1 MRKRTSSDIRFETA
15 KTKQFFSEIKR
26 NVQLKAMKEQLQH
39 LIQKYS
45 EGKLNLKEHIDL
57 SEQLSD
63 RQNQVAKEIL
73 NEDWESQFYLE
84 SLPVKDLNPI
94 LDRVHHHIRLTER
107 DKSVRI
113 SWVQGFQRVAAILIV
128 PLLLSFLGYFY
139 YQFKS
144 PASPVSFAEIQCPMG
159 VRTKFQLP
167 DGSTGYLNSGSRLK
181 YPVQFIGERK
191 VELSG
196 EAFFDVVHNA
206 EIPFHVNTKNLDIK
220 VLGTTFNVIANE
232 EEQTEEIV
240 LQTGKVDVS
249 SKNGEQLAVMK
260 PNEQLTLNIEK
271 QTTTKNEV
279 EASQYTTWKEGKLV
293 FRNEDMLQ
301 VARRL
306 SRWYNVEVVVDDRML
321 DTYTFHATFADEPLD
336 EVLKLLSITTPL
348 SFNEVKRESNQQG
361 VFQKR
366 KIVLS
371 INQSKI
377 SHFK

>member
-1 MRKRTSSDIRFETA
+1 M
-15 KTKQFFSEIKR
+15 KQ
-26 NVQLKAMKEQLQH
+26 QLQH

-45 EGKLNLKEHIDL
+45 EGKLALKEQIDL

-63 RQNQVAKEIL
+63 RQNQVAEEVM
-73 NEDWESQFYLE
+73 NEDWESQLYSE
-84 SLPVKDLNPI
+84 SAPDRNLKPI
-94 LDRVHHHIRLTER
+94 LDRVHHNIRLNEGNKLIR
-107 DKSVRI
+107 LNWI
-113 SWVQGFQRVAAILIV
+113 QGFQRVAAILII

-144 PASPVSFAEIQCPMG
+144 SATPGSYAEIQCPMG

-191 VELSG
+191 VELIG

-232 EEQTEEIV
+232 DEQTEEIV
-240 LQTGKVDVS
+240 LQSGKVDVA
-249 SKNGEQLAVMK
+249 SKCGKQLGVMV
-260 PNEQLTLNIEK
+260 PNEQLTLDIEK
-271 QTTTKNEV
+271 QTVTKNEV
-279 EASQYTTWKEGKLV
+279 EASQYTSWKEGKLV
-293 FRNEDMLQ
+293 FRNENMQQ

-306 SRWYNVEVVVDDRML
+306 SRWYNAEVIIDDRML

-336 EVLKLLSITTPL
+336 EVLRLLSITTPL
-348 SFNEVKRESNQQG
+348 SFKEEKRTSDQEG
-361 VFQKR
+361 VYQIR
-366 KIVLS
+366 KIILT

-377 SHFK
+377 NQFK

>member
-1 MRKRTSSDIRFETA
+1 M
-15 KTKQFFSEIKR
+15 KQR
-26 NVQLKAMKEQLQH
+26 LQH

-45 EGKLNLKEHIDL
+45 EGKLALNEQIDL

-63 RQNQVAKEIL
+63 RQNQVAEEVL
-73 NEDWESQFYLE
+73 NEDWESQLYSDSIPDRNLK
-84 SLPVKDLNPI
+84 PV
-94 LDRVHHHIRLTER
+94 LDRVHHHIRLNE
-107 DKSVRI
+107 DKKAIRLNWWQS
-113 SWVQGFQRVAAILIV
+113 FQRVAAILII
-128 PLLLSFLGYFY
+128 PLLFSFLGYFY
-139 YQFKS
+139 FQLKS
-144 PASPVSFAEIQCPMG
+144 AAIPVSFAEIQCPMG

-167 DGSTGYLNSGSRLK
+167 DGSTGYLNSGSSLK

-191 VELSG
+191 VELIG

-206 EIPFHVNTKNLDIK
+206 KIPFHVNTKNLDIK

-232 EEQTEEIV
+232 DEKTEEIV

-249 SKNGEQLAVMK
+249 SKSGDQMAVLK
-260 PNEQLTLNIEK
+260 PNEQLTLDIEK
-271 QTTTKNEV
+271 QTVTKNEV
-279 EASQYTTWKEGKLV
+279 EATQYTSWKEGKLV
-293 FRNEDMLQ
+293 FRNENMQQ

-306 SRWYNVEVVVDDRML
+306 SRWYNAEVIIDDRML
-321 DTYTFHATFADEPLD
+321 EAYTFHATFVDEPLD
-336 EVLKLLSITTPL
+336 EVLKLLSITTPI
-348 SFNEVKRESNQQG
+348 SFNEVERESNQQG

>member
-1 MRKRTSSDIRFETA
+1 
-15 KTKQFFSEIKR
+15 
-26 NVQLKAMKEQLQH
+26 MKEQLQH

-45 EGKLNLKEHIDL
+45 EGKLNLKEQINL
-57 SEQLSD
+57 SEQLADSE
-63 RQNQVAKEIL
+63 NHIAEEVL
-73 NEDWESQFYLE
+73 NNDWNSQLDSKLNYN
-84 SLPVKDLNPI
+84 KDFNRI
-94 LDRVHHHIRLTER
+94 LDRVHHHIRLNEDNKQIR
-107 DKSVRI
+107 LN
-113 SWVQGFQRVAAILIV
+113 WVQGFQRVAAILIF

-139 YQFKS
+139 FQSKS
-144 PASPVSFAEIQCPMG
+144 AASPVSFAEIQCPMG

-191 VELSG
+191 VELTG
-196 EAFFDVVHNA
+196 EAFFDVTHNA
-206 EIPFHVNTKNLDIK
+206 EMPFHVNTKNLDIK

-232 EEQTEEIV
+232 DEQTEEIV

-249 SKNGEQLAVMK
+249 SKTGEQLAVMK

-271 QTTTKNEV
+271 QTITKNEV
-279 EASQYTTWKEGKLV
+279 EASQYSTWKEGKLV
-293 FRNEDMLQ
+293 FRNEDMQQ

-306 SRWYNVEVVVDDRML
+306 SRWYNVEVIIDDRML
-321 DTYTFHATFADEPLD
+321 DAYTFHATFVDEPLD

-348 SFNEVKRESNQQG
+348 SFEEEKRESNQQG

-366 KIVLS
+366 KIVLR

-377 SHFK
+377 NHFK